1 MPVNFL
7 LLELSAF
14 ALELRT
20 NSLFILVILYKSITA
35 LDYICIP
42 IIIKTTAQMLPYKS
56 LIQIDRN
63 APVTLYI
70 QVCNI
75 FISLI
80 TNGTLRPSDPLPSSR
95 ILATLIGINRN
106 TVKLAYEE
114 LISQGWAE
122 SIERK
127 GVFVLSRLPLLSKT
141 KAPESSK
148 DKSNQEAFLWTNNFE
163 KALPAENFQKSILTI
178 DDGFPDVR
186 MAPVDQLMREY
197 RSLSRKFYGKNFL
210 KYGSS
215 KGSEHLR
222 NALSNYLAHTRG
234 LVVSSENI
242 LITRGSQMGIYLAV
256 QLLLHP
262 ADNIAAGVSNY
273 TAADDTFGYAG
284 ANLLRIP
291 VDSEGMDIDYLE
303 GVLKQKKIKAV
314 YIIPHH
320 HFPTTVTMSME
331 RRLKLLSLAGEHRF
345 AIIEDD
351 YDFDFHY
358 DNKPYLP
365 LAGIDHNHNVIY
377 IGSITKTFAP
387 ALRIGFMTGPPAFIN
402 AAASLRQMIDK
413 QGDTLLEESFATLF
427 DNGEMERHFRKSL
440 KIYKQRRNLF
450 CQILK
455 TDFKHKITFKIPEG
469 GLAVWSLFDKK
480 TDLAKMSEAASKK
493 GLYIGNGS
501 FYKNESFV
509 TNGMRM
515 GFASL
520 EKKEMEQALGIL
532 KSILH

>member
-1 MPVNFL
+1 
-7 LLELSAF
+7 
-14 ALELRT
+14 
-20 NSLFILVILYKSITA
+20 
-35 LDYICIP
+35 
-42 IIIKTTAQMLPYKS
+42 MLPYKS
-56 LIQIDRN
+56 LIQVDRN
-63 APVTLYI
+63 SPITLYI

-80 TNGTLRPSDPLPSSR
+80 TDGTLRPSEILPSSR
-95 ILATLIGINRN
+95 ILAELIGINRN

-127 GVFVLSRLPLLSKT
+127 GVFVLSRLPVLSKR
-141 KAPESSK
+141 KLPEINK
-148 DKSNQEAFLWTNNFE
+148 NNNPQEAFIWTNNFE
-163 KALPAENFQKSILTI
+163 NAVPSENFQNTLLTI

-186 MAPVDQLMREY
+186 LAPVDLLMREY
-197 RSLSRKFYGKNFL
+197 RSLSRKFYGRTFL

-222 NALSNYLAHTRG
+222 NSICNYLSNSRG
-234 LVVSSENI
+234 LVVSAENI
-242 LITRGSQMGIYLAV
+242 LITKGSQMGIYLAA
-256 QLLLHP
+256 QLLLKP
-262 ADNIAAGVSNY
+262 ADNIAVGISNY
-273 TAADDTFGYAG
+273 SLADDTFRYSG

-291 VDSEGMDIDYLE
+291 VDHHGMDIDYLE
-303 GVLKQKKIKAV
+303 EVLQHKKIKAV

-320 HFPTTVTMSME
+320 HCPTTVTMSMQ
-331 RRLKLLSLAGEHRF
+331 RRLKLLDLAKKYRF

-358 DNKPYLP
+358 NNKPYLP
-365 LAGIDHNHNVIY
+365 LASIDHNHNVIY

-387 ALRIGFMTGPPAFIN
+387 ALRIGFMIGSSAFIE
-402 AAASLRQMIDK
+402 AASSLRQLIDK
-413 QGDTLLEESFATLF
+413 QGDTLLEEAFAVLY

-455 TDFKHKITFKIPEG
+455 SDFNDTITFKIPEG
-469 GLAVWSLFDKK
+469 GLAVWATFDKK
-480 TDLAKMSEAASKK
+480 IDLIKMAQDASKK
-493 GLYIGNGS
+493 GLHIGNGD
-501 FYKNESFV
+501 FYKNESFS
-509 TNGMRM
+509 TNSVRM

-520 EKKEMEQALGIL
+520 EENEMVKAFEIL
-532 KSILH
+532 KMVLV